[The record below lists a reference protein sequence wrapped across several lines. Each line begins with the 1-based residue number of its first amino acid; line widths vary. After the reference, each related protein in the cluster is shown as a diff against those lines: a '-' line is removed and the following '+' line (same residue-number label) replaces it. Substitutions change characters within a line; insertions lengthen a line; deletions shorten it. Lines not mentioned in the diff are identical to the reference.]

1 MYKLKTRQKSIL
13 QSLLNQSDGIKIED
27 LLNDYKISK
36 RTLYYDIDK
45 INPFLIEDNLGRLL
59 ISNQTVF
66 LQVLDQNKLE
76 KRIKQKTYYF
86 FGTEERRALEII
98 YIVLYHKVMNI
109 TLLSEILDVSRN
121 TILMDIKE
129 IKNSL
134 KEYDLNL
141 NNYSKGGYILEGD
154 ETKIRDMLES
164 KLRLLT
170 SNKEENVVIELFRET
185 LMNLLDNDIDYDEL
199 CKSIIWQYAI
209 DSNTEDIL
217 SDVKFNSIK
226 IQMALIRAYK
236 GYSTRLN
243 AEEKIALSQT
253 VAYRS
258 VEISAQKMKIHN
270 VNIPQSEIYFITTL
284 LLGMQIS
291 KAFTQE
297 EEDKY
302 FSNLSN
308 EFVSMFERIACL
320 FITDK
325 DYLQKQLIYHIKPL
339 FYRLKYNINLTNPM
353 LEDIKTMYPFVFDVT
368 RRTIDL
374 IKEDFPKDVSEAE
387 LAYLVVYMVSALNEK
402 LVRKSEINSPRDVLI
417 VGAENMATAT
427 MVKDQLTE
435 LFGDAFNYR
444 IINQNRLREWMLD
457 DYVLIVFVSSD
468 DKDYV
473 CDHKVVCEPILTK
486 GNQKEILDILKKV
499 PSLIKYDKDIT
510 DIIEVVKSNGN
521 ILEENKLYFDLFDYF
536 SKRYVDEEAQVSGD
550 TFDDLIK
557 NSEFIKLD
565 KNISFNDTVLL
576 GAKEIA
582 DSNNLLVDRTSNLL
596 LHDRVRYYFC
606 FDNVCLIH
614 YPMQGDTSAKVN
626 VKLGVS
632 KEGVL
637 APNGDN
643 ANIFIYLSTVDNYKH
658 LDLLQRIYNYFDSN
672 SQVKNIIQRV

>member
-13 QSLLNQSDGIKIED
+13 QSLINQNDGIKIDD
-27 LLNDYKISK
+27 LLSAYKISK

-45 INPFLIEDNLGRLL
+45 INPWLIEDNLGRVL

-66 LQVLDQNKLE
+66 LQVLDNNRLE

-98 YIVLYHKVMNI
+98 YIVLYHKVINI
-109 TLLSEILDVSRN
+109 ALLSDLLDVSRN
-121 TILMDIKE
+121 TVLMDIKE
-129 IKNSL
+129 IKNNL
-134 KEYDLNL
+134 KEYNLNL
-141 NNYSKGGYILEGD
+141 NNYSKGGYILEGE

-164 KLRLLT
+164 NLRLLT
-170 SNKEENVVIELFRET
+170 SNKDDNVVVELFRES
-185 LMNLLDNDIDYDEL
+185 LMNLLDNDIDYNEL

-217 SDVKFNSIK
+217 SDVRFNSIK

-236 GYSTRLN
+236 GYSTRIN

-258 VEISAQKMKIHN
+258 VEISAQKLKIHN
-270 VNIPQSEIYFITTL
+270 VNIPQSEIFFITTL

-291 KAFTQE
+291 KSFTQE

-308 EFVSMFERIACL
+308 EFVSTFERIACL

-353 LEDIKTMYPFVFDVT
+353 LEDIKTMYPFIFDVT
-368 RRTIDL
+368 RRTVKQIE
-374 IKEDFPKDVSEAE
+374 EDFPKELSDAE

-402 LVRKSEINSPRDVLI
+402 LVKKSEVASPRDVLI

-444 IINQNRLREWMLD
+444 IINQNRLRKWMLD
-457 DYVLIVFVSSD
+457 DYILVVFVNSD
-468 DKDYV
+468 DKEYE
-473 CDHKVVCEPILTK
+473 CDHKVVTDPILNK
-486 GNQKEILDILKKV
+486 ESQKEIIDILKKV
-499 PSLIKYDKDIT
+499 PSLIKYDKDIS
-510 DIIEVVKSNGN
+510 DIIEVVKNNGN
-521 ILEENKLYFDLFDYF
+521 IIEENKLYFDLFDYF
-536 SKRYVDEEAQVSGD
+536 SRRYIDEEQQVSGD
-550 TFDDLIK
+550 TFDELIK
-557 NSEFIKLD
+557 NNEFIKINKD
-565 KNISFNDTVLL
+565 SDFKSAVLL
-576 GAKEIA
+576 GAKEIGE
-582 DSNNLLVDRTSNLL
+582 SNLLVDRISNLL
-596 LHDRVRYYFC
+596 LHDRVRYYSC
-606 FDNVCLIH
+606 FENVVLIH
-614 YPMQGDTSAKVN
+614 YPMQGDTNAKVN
-626 VKLGVS
+626 VKIGVS
-632 KEGVL
+632 K
-637 APNGDN
+637 NGIILPDN
-643 ANIFIYLSTVDNYKH
+643 KKANILVYLSTVDNYKH

-672 SQVKNIIQRV
+672 GQVRNIIQRV